1 MKRIYVPTTAA
12 ALAAVFA
19 LAVSGISWA
28 EGMGKGMSQGMN
40 QGMDQSKNQM
50 TEKHTLTQQE
60 QNAFSHLDKNGDGKI
75 SKEEAKQS
83 KNLNSQFGQADSNKD
98 NNIDEGEFA
107 RFEMETGKSE

>member
-1 MKRIYVPTTAA
+1 MKRIHAPTTAA

-28 EGMGKGMSQGMN
+28 EGMGKGMSQGM
-40 QGMDQSKNQM
+40 DQSKNQM

-60 QNAFSHLDKNGDGKI
+60 RNAFSHLDKNGDGKI

-83 KNLNSQFGQADSNKD
+83 KNLNSQFGQADSNQD

-107 RFEMETGKSE
+107 RFEMEAGKNK